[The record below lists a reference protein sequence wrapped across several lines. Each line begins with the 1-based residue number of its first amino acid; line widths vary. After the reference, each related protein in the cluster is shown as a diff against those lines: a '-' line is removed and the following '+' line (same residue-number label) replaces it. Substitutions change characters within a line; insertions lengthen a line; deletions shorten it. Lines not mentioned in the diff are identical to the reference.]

1 MMWGGHGHIKQ
12 PLKIR
17 RLKATTTSFT
27 VNIKK
32 HKTLLPRGLTV
43 FVTRSDFFL
52 APQDASSGGRGG
64 VPRIASL
71 SLRFISSLLNP
82 SRWDASR
89 PSDPENR
96 DPLGSANAVFQAGI

>member
-64 VPRIASL
+64 GAEDSQPQ
-71 SLRFISSLLNP
+71 
-82 SRWDASR
+82 
-89 PSDPENR
+89 
-96 DPLGSANAVFQAGI
+96 SAIHFLFA